1 MTELVPAESCRIVTR
16 RNPFTTDRIERTVK
30 AGGTLAELLAEAIPD
45 RALHRHAHI
54 TLSDAALAQKGEV
67 IPPALWH
74 RVRPKPGTALTITL
88 VPMGGGGKN
97 PFRIILSLAVIA
109 ASFAFGSA
117 LGALGLE
124 ALGIKESAILFGSLT
139 AGKVAG
145 AIGGFIIPCAG
156 PLLIASVPPRKEIS
170 P

>member
-45 RALHRHAHI
+45 RALHHHAHI

-74 RVRPKPGTALTITL
+74 RASALTITL

-124 ALGIKESAILFGSLT
+124 ALGVKESAILFGSLT

-145 AIGGFIIPCAG
+145 AIGGFLIPCAG